1 MNHFL
6 LNFII
11 VAFPVM
17 ENLKEIEVHMDPV
30 GENGNC
36 CSYFKSRDDKK
47 LHRHGLCVVNVGAV
61 YDHCPKL
68 EKFMGHDLLALKN
81 QGISAKKSTKS
92 KPKVTYAAWN
102 SRLKK
107 EFYLEYLDLGGTM
120 DFKAWSKSRWIK
132 KRPKLPTEHGN
143 QRIAN
148 NLQAFLFIGGF
159 AGLFL

>member
-1 MNHFL
+1 
-6 LNFII
+6 
-11 VAFPVM
+11 M
-17 ENLKEIEVHMDPV
+17 ERTETAAPTSSLGMTRSSTV
-30 GENGNC
+30 
-36 CSYFKSRDDKK
+36 
-47 LHRHGLCVVNVGAV
+47 CVVNVGAV

-68 EKFMGHDLLALKN
+68 EKFMGHDLLALRN
-81 QGISAKKSTKS
+81 QGSSAKKSTKS
-92 KPKVTYAAWN
+92 KPDVTYAAWN
-102 SRLKK
+102 SRVKK
-107 EFYLEYLDLGGTM
+107 VFHAEYLEQGGTL